1 MAVKEDEINDYIDQI
16 LNLNKNVTA
25 LKDDLEKKNKEI
37 NSIK

>member
-25 LKDDLEKKNKEI
+25 LEDDLKKKNKEI